1 MKRIKLDTNQIIL
14 ISKLEQNLRQTR
26 ALQNRFIQER
36 ADLKRLSNE
45 VTPEQERITTE
56 IETLEIAAKQIEVE
70 IFDLLSVLR
79 EKNKR

>member
-1 MKRIKLDTNQIIL
+1 
-14 ISKLEQNLRQTR
+14 LRQTR